1 MSSEIH
7 FSWNDPG
14 TGKIFS
20 FNEEG
25 MFVDSDGK
33 GPQKGFKNDNNFGDW
48 LHAYIQQNLMKK
60 GLVIREVEKNVPIF
74 HTPDALNSAKKL
86 LVLISGTG
94 RIMAGCWSV
103 GVCAYHGL
111 KAGSVFPCLE
121 EAKKRGME
129 VIILNPNHPK
139 ASSSHSRNVFANVII
154 PSNPERVWIIAHS
167 MGGASTCS
175 IISSNPKFCI
185 EHVPAFALTDGLE
198 GIIFA
203 VGYKINKWSHLRGI
217 NWVRSNKEINT
228 DLMNGASMRHRSAAT
243 NDHPLT
249 TFKAFP
255 YIWEFFDENGADK
268 ESSPPLPESFIA

>member
-1 MSSEIH
+1 MSTEVPN
-7 FSWNDPG
+7 SWSDPG
-14 TGKIFS
+14 TGKTFS

-25 MFVDSDGK
+25 LFVDSDGK
-33 GPQKGFKNDNNFGDW
+33 GPQKGFKNDNQFGDW
-48 LHAYIQQNLMKK
+48 LHAYIQQGLIQK
-60 GLVIREVEKNVPIF
+60 GLIKHEVENSVPIF
-74 HTPDALNSAKKL
+74 HTPNALNSAKKL
-86 LVLISGTG
+86 LVLICGTG

-121 EAKKRGME
+121 EAQKREME
-129 VIILNPNHPK
+129 VIILNPNHPNSPK
-139 ASSSHSRNVFANVII
+139 SHSRNVFSNLII

-198 GIIFA
+198 GIITA
-203 VGYKINKWSHLRGI
+203 IGYKINKWSHLRGI

-228 DLMNGASMRHRSAAT
+228 KLMNGASTQHRSAAT

-255 YIWEFFDENGADK
+255 YIWEFFDENGANSDH
-268 ESSPPLPESFIA
+268 SPPLPETFVS